1 MNASPSLMHLSTYA
15 QNLESGAK
23 VRYVE
28 KVELCGG
35 VDPLMLTGKEASFD
49 LALVPKVELSDIKD
63 YLVHATSFI
72 THEQLKARKSL
83 ESHNYLTSGFVQEP
97 QLRRHG
103 EHVIVR
109 TKVNHSQAISTQ
121 PLEPWLLVKQDGM
134 VKAAHCTCMAGLGE
148 ACSHIGAL
156 LFYLE
161 AASNFR
167 DGQAC
172 TDKENAWLPPYSSTV
187 PCAPLAHIDFAS
199 ATTKKRRLDGHRS
212 SSSKKPATTIER
224 PSQCEWKGFLDRIKK
239 AGKYSAVLALKKDY
253 CEEFIPVQVK
263 HSTALLGHLAR
274 DKPLSRDAMLEECEM
289 FAQAYVVEPKVCK
302 DVEAATR
309 GQSASPTWFAFRAGR
324 VTASTAHAA
333 CRTTLTQPSVSLVKK
348 ICYPEESKFSSPATN
363 WGLRKEDIARNQYVA
378 EASSQHKE
386 FVCNKSGLHISSH
399 EPHMA
404 ASPDGLIS
412 CACCQDGVLE
422 IKCPYSAACVKDV
435 VTQKSGCL
443 EVAASDNTLKL
454 KRQHAYYTQIQ
465 MQLFVC
471 QRSYCD
477 FFVWTPA
484 DSHLERIFLDAEFC
498 QGVVNRSRDFFKIVL
513 LPELLFKTWTTS
525 SENKNGPEDSSD
537 DGALHFCYCGG
548 PESGDMVECSGP
560 DCEGKWFHFQCANL
574 KRPPK
579 AKAWFCKGCKPRK

>member
-109 TKVNHSQAISTQ
+109 TKV
-121 PLEPWLLVKQDGM
+121 
-134 VKAAHCTCMAGLGE
+134 
-148 ACSHIGAL
+148 
-156 LFYLE
+156 
-161 AASNFR
+161 
-167 DGQAC
+167 
-172 TDKENAWLPPYSSTV
+172 
-187 PCAPLAHIDFAS
+187 
-199 ATTKKRRLDGHRS
+199 
-212 SSSKKPATTIER
+212 
-224 PSQCEWKGFLDRIKK
+224 
-239 AGKYSAVLALKKDY
+239 
-253 CEEFIPVQVK
+253 
-263 HSTALLGHLAR
+263 
-274 DKPLSRDAMLEECEM
+274 
-289 FAQAYVVEPKVCK
+289 CK
-302 DVEAATR
+302 DAEAATR

-560 DCEGKWFHFQCANL
+560 DCEVHARLVGNAPARAISTSGHDTIDRCHEDYVILAACKVVHRL
-574 KRPPK
+574 KCRRGEDQALHVPSAWDMLDPLVTPIDVIALQMALPNQELRP
-579 AKAWFCKGCKPRK
+579 

>member
-1 MNASPSLMHLSTYA
+1 MHLSTYA
-15 QNLESGAK
+15 KNLEAGVK

-35 VDPLMLTGKEASFD
+35 VDPLMLTGKEASVD

-72 THEQLKARKSL
+72 TNEQLKARKSL

-97 QLRRHG
+97 RLRRHG
-103 EHVIVR
+103 EHIIVR

-134 VKAAHCTCMAGLGE
+134 VEAAHCTCMADLGE

-167 DGQAC
+167 DGHAC
-172 TDKENAWLPPYSSTV
+172 TDKKNAWLPPYSSTV

-224 PSQCEWKGFLDRIKK
+224 PSQNEWKAFLDRIKK
-239 AGKYSAVLALKKDY
+239 AGKYSAVFALKKDY
-253 CEEFIPVQVK
+253 CEEFNPCASEALHCSFRTLGKRQAVVK
-263 HSTALLGHLAR
+263 GC
-274 DKPLSRDAMLEECEM
+274 DAGGVRNVC
-289 FAQAYVVEPKVCK
+289 PGVCK
-302 DVEAATR
+302 GVEAATR
-309 GQSASPTWFAFRAGR
+309 GQSASATWFAFRAGR

-333 CRTTLTQPSVSLVKK
+333 CRTTLTQSSVSLVK
-348 ICYPEESKFSSPATN
+348 ICYPEESKFSSAATN
-363 WGLRKEDIARNQYVA
+363 WGLRKEDTARNQYVA

-412 CACCQDGVLE
+412 CACCQDDVLE
-422 IKCPYSAACVKDV
+422 IKCPYSAACVNDV

-443 EVAASDNTLKL
+443 EVAATVPIYGGRNEPRRNALGDSEAIRKRVLYPSDNE
-454 KRQHAYYTQIQ
+454 
-465 MQLFVC
+465 
-471 QRSYCD
+471 D
-477 FFVWTPA
+477 
-484 DSHLERIFLDAEFC
+484 
-498 QGVVNRSRDFFKIVL
+498 IVA
-513 LPELLFKTWTTS
+513 
-525 SENKNGPEDSSD
+525 SED
-537 DGALHFCYCGG
+537 DI
-548 PESGDMVECSGP
+548 S
-560 DCEGKWFHFQCANL
+560 
-574 KRPPK
+574 
-579 AKAWFCKGCKPRK
+579 

>member
-1 MNASPSLMHLSTYA
+1 
-15 QNLESGAK
+15 
-23 VRYVE
+23 
-28 KVELCGG
+28 
-35 VDPLMLTGKEASFD
+35 
-49 LALVPKVELSDIKD
+49 
-63 YLVHATSFI
+63 
-72 THEQLKARKSL
+72 
-83 ESHNYLTSGFVQEP
+83 
-97 QLRRHG
+97 
-103 EHVIVR
+103 
-109 TKVNHSQAISTQ
+109 
-121 PLEPWLLVKQDGM
+121 
-134 VKAAHCTCMAGLGE
+134 
-148 ACSHIGAL
+148 
-156 LFYLE
+156 
-161 AASNFR
+161 
-167 DGQAC
+167 
-172 TDKENAWLPPYSSTV
+172 
-187 PCAPLAHIDFAS
+187 
-199 ATTKKRRLDGHRS
+199 
-212 SSSKKPATTIER
+212 
-224 PSQCEWKGFLDRIKK
+224 
-239 AGKYSAVLALKKDY
+239 
-253 CEEFIPVQVK
+253 
-263 HSTALLGHLAR
+263 
-274 DKPLSRDAMLEECEM
+274 MLEECEM

-348 ICYPEESKFSSPATN
+348 ICYPEESKFSSAATN
-363 WGLRKEDIARNQYVA
+363 WGLRKEDTARNQYVA

>member
-1 MNASPSLMHLSTYA
+1 M
-15 QNLESGAK
+15 Q
-23 VRYVE
+23 
-28 KVELCGG
+28 
-35 VDPLMLTGKEASFD
+35 
-49 LALVPKVELSDIKD
+49 
-63 YLVHATSFI
+63 
-72 THEQLKARKSL
+72 
-83 ESHNYLTSGFVQEP
+83 
-97 QLRRHG
+97 
-103 EHVIVR
+103 
-109 TKVNHSQAISTQ
+109 
-121 PLEPWLLVKQDGM
+121 
-134 VKAAHCTCMAGLGE
+134 
-148 ACSHIGAL
+148 
-156 LFYLE
+156 
-161 AASNFR
+161 
-167 DGQAC
+167 
-172 TDKENAWLPPYSSTV
+172 
-187 PCAPLAHIDFAS
+187 
-199 ATTKKRRLDGHRS
+199 
-212 SSSKKPATTIER
+212 
-224 PSQCEWKGFLDRIKK
+224 
-239 AGKYSAVLALKKDY
+239 
-253 CEEFIPVQVK
+253 
-263 HSTALLGHLAR
+263 
-274 DKPLSRDAMLEECEM
+274 
-289 FAQAYVVEPKVCK
+289 VCK

-477 FFVWTPA
+477 FLCGHQQIAILKESSWMPNFV
-484 DSHLERIFLDAEFC
+484 
-498 QGVVNRSRDFFKIVL
+498 
-513 LPELLFKTWTTS
+513 
-525 SENKNGPEDSSD
+525 
-537 DGALHFCYCGG
+537 
-548 PESGDMVECSGP
+548 
-560 DCEGKWFHFQCANL
+560 
-574 KRPPK
+574 
-579 AKAWFCKGCKPRK
+579 KGS

>member
-1 MNASPSLMHLSTYA
+1 MPISCNFASMNASPSLMHLSTYA

-224 PSQCEWKGFLDRIKK
+224 PSQNEWKAFLDRIKK
-239 AGKYSAVLALKKDY
+239 AGKYSAVLALKGT
-253 CEEFIPVQVK
+253 I
-263 HSTALLGHLAR
+263 
-274 DKPLSRDAMLEECEM
+274 
-289 FAQAYVVEPKVCK
+289 
-302 DVEAATR
+302 
-309 GQSASPTWFAFRAGR
+309 ASN
-324 VTASTAHAA
+324 S
-333 CRTTLTQPSVSLVKK
+333 
-348 ICYPEESKFSSPATN
+348 
-363 WGLRKEDIARNQYVA
+363 
-378 EASSQHKE
+378 
-386 FVCNKSGLHISSH
+386 
-399 EPHMA
+399 
-404 ASPDGLIS
+404 
-412 CACCQDGVLE
+412 
-422 IKCPYSAACVKDV
+422 
-435 VTQKSGCL
+435 
-443 EVAASDNTLKL
+443 
-454 KRQHAYYTQIQ
+454 
-465 MQLFVC
+465 
-471 QRSYCD
+471 
-477 FFVWTPA
+477 
-484 DSHLERIFLDAEFC
+484 FLY
-498 QGVVNRSRDFFKIVL
+498 K
-513 LPELLFKTWTTS
+513 
-525 SENKNGPEDSSD
+525 
-537 DGALHFCYCGG
+537 
-548 PESGDMVECSGP
+548 
-560 DCEGKWFHFQCANL
+560 
-574 KRPPK
+574 
-579 AKAWFCKGCKPRK
+579 